1 LREFSWYIHHTMT
14 QQLSDR
20 DRETTEDRLTPV
32 GWVVLALCVIGVVV
46 TTYLALEYSGIAL
59 FDGHA
64 ADVITTAWNRTATI
78 GLIVALVVAVF
89 VSVFVWLLA
98 KSTLGSDPDD

>member
-1 LREFSWYIHHTMT
+1 MT
-14 QQLSDR
+14 QQLRDR
-20 DRETTEDRLTPV
+20 DTEATEDRLTPV
-32 GWVVLALCVIGVVV
+32 GWVVLALCVVGVVV
-46 TTYLALEYSGIAL
+46 TTYLALEYSDIAL

-64 ADVITTAWNRTATI
+64 ADVITSAWNRTATI

-89 VSVFVWLLA
+89 VSAFVWLLA

>member
-1 LREFSWYIHHTMT
+1 MT
-14 QQLSDR
+14 QQLSEQ

-32 GWVVLALCVIGVVV
+32 GWVVLVLCVVGVVGAI
-46 TTYLALEYSGIAL
+46 YLALEVSDIAL

-78 GLIVALVVAVF
+78 GLVVALVVAAF
-89 VSVFVWLLA
+89 VATFVWFLA

>member
-1 LREFSWYIHHTMT
+1 MT
-14 QQLSDR
+14 EQLSDR

-32 GWVVLALCVIGVVV
+32 GWVVLALCAVGVVL

-78 GLIVALVVAVF
+78 GLVLALVVAAL
-89 VSVFVWLLA
+89 VSLFVWLLA